1 MVTPNHSLGV
11 PGLSA
16 GPEPHRRKQRGEAP
30 TATAHAEVY
39 AGSGFWNSPSP
50 SSLPLPR
57 FSLKK
62 DAPAVGEFLATVALR
77 RMLRLE

>member
-1 MVTPNHSLGV
+1 MVNPNHTLGV

-16 GPEPHRRKQRGEAP
+16 RPEPHRRKQRGEAP

-39 AGSGFWNSPSP
+39 AGSGFFNSPSP

-62 DAPAVGEFLATVALR
+62 DAPAVGECLGWSSTYS
-77 RMLRLE
+77 